1 MKYLL
6 PPVLFIFCIVSMIL
20 LDFLFPIRV
29 FILGLFKLYGIA
41 MILLGGW
48 ITASGAK
55 IFRRKGTTEMTFSE
69 PDLLVTEGIYKITR
83 NPMYLGFSLML
94 LGLAAV
100 LGSISPFFVF
110 IVFFTITNLCYIKF
124 EERMLEAKFGEK
136 YLEYKDNVRRW
147 I

>member
-20 LDFLFPIRV
+20 LNFLFPIRV
-29 FILGLFKLYGIA
+29 FILGSFKLYGVG

-55 IFRRKGTTEMTFSE
+55 LFRRKGTTEMTFSE

-83 NPMYLGFSLML
+83 NPMYLGFFLML
-94 LGLAAV
+94 LGLAAI
-100 LGSISPFFVF
+100 LGSISPCFVVIGF
-110 IVFFTITNLCYIKF
+110 VTITNLGYIRF
-124 EERMLEAKFGEK
+124 EETILEAKFGET
-136 YLEYKDNVRRW
+136 YLAYKANVRRW

>member
-1 MKYLL
+1 MKNLL

-20 LDFLFPIRV
+20 LDLLFPIRV
-29 FILGLFKLYGIA
+29 FIPGSFKLHGVG

-69 PDLLVTEGIYKITR
+69 PNFLVTEGIYKITR

-100 LGSISPFFVF
+100 LGSISPFFVV
-110 IVFFTITNLCYIKF
+110 IGFFTITSLWYIRF
-124 EERMLEAKFGEK
+124 EERILEAKFGET
-136 YLEYKDNVRRW
+136 YLEYKANVRRW